1 LNNLSLLK
9 RLEHGIASHF
19 HLLLSL
25 FGGKNGANIYSAHQ
39 WLLIVLPWNL
49 TSKQLLRYSLYPLP
63 ILSPDSQNN
72 YLNIT
77 LQDLTELT
85 PPQIAYQK
93 WCPNP
98 RLGWNAPSL
107 QAVMKRKATDPLD
120 DQPII
125 SLVQK
130 GAGSSKRA
138 VKKVRVSKPQPKDI
152 PTPGADENQ
161 LKSLADAAITEVL
174 LFRSLSS

>member
-1 LNNLSLLK
+1 MASYCFT
-9 RLEHGIASHF
+9 LESDFQAT
-19 HLLLSL
+19 
-25 FGGKNGANIYSAHQ
+25 
-39 WLLIVLPWNL
+39 PE
-49 TSKQLLRYSLYPLP
+49 
-63 ILSPDSQNN
+63 
-72 YLNIT
+72 
-77 LQDLTELT
+77 DLTELT

-93 WCPNP
+93 WCPNL

-130 GAGSSKRA
+130 GADSSKRA
-138 VKKVRVSKPQPKDI
+138 VKKVRVSKPQPKDT

-161 LKSLADAAITEVL
+161 LKSLADAAITEVIYDINTEEENPDALDPIDDL
-174 LFRSLSS
+174 LLSDEENTRVDLTKSPELILGD